1 MQIFVANKSDAM
13 HCTQLLGASYFV
25 LDDDDEEAE
34 VDSGVSD

>member
-25 LDDDDEEAE
+25 LDDDEEAE
-34 VDSGVSD
+34 VDSGLSD